1 MDNNYDSR
9 FFENLWQM
17 VLEDC
22 RKSLSET
29 AFNVWFNDLKLV
41 SFEDSKVVLS
51 VAQFKQKIIVTKFF
65 NIINGAFEKV
75 LGFPIEIEFVTPEDP
90 KNVTMRFNGNDK
102 TQMFTAKNMENTF
115 DTFVVGNSNRF
126 AHAASQ
132 AVAATP
138 GRAYNPLFIYGNSGL
153 GKTHLLSAIN
163 HEIRNNYPDLDIIYT
178 HGETFA
184 NELISY
190 LQSKKDTTVFHN
202 KYRGTDVL
210 LVDDIQFIEGKDSTQ
225 EEFFHT
231 FDTLINQGK
240 QIVIT
245 SDRPPKKMNLLD
257 DRLRTRFERG
267 LIADVQPPDLETRT
281 AIIKRKAE
289 FLNLD
294 MSHEIAVYIAER
306 LKTNIR
312 QLEGAVNKIQA
323 YVVIDNA
330 PMNLKTAQLAI
341 KDIYN
346 DESLPAPAVIK
357 RIIEEVVRMTGD
369 TTVDDVR
376 SKKKDAATSKARQL
390 SIYIAREVTQ
400 LPLKAIGEEFGGRN
414 HTTVLYA
421 INEIKD
427 ELKRHPNLQTEID
440 EIIKNVKEN

>member
-163 HEIRNNYPDLDIIYT
+163 HEIRNSYPDLDIIYT

-190 LQSKKDTTVFHN
+190 LQNKKDTTVFHN

-245 SDRPPKKMNLLD
+245 SDRPPKKMNQLD
-257 DRLRTRFERG
+257 DRLKTRFERG

-289 FLNLD
+289 FLNLE

-357 RIIEEVVRMTGD
+357 RIIEEVVRMTGE

-376 SKKKDAATSKARQL
+376 SKKKDAATSRARQL
-390 SIYIAREVTQ
+390 AIYIAREVTQ